1 MDFSTVVNIL
11 SGIVN
16 YSLERKGSISPPTL
30 DGQLSR
36 MYSHVLALSAQ
47 LMICCSLFQVVY
59 GKRTQ
64 KCKHTI

>member
-30 DGQLSR
+30 DGQLHR
-36 MYSHVLALSAQ
+36 MYSHLT
-47 LMICCSLFQVVY
+47 C
-59 GKRTQ
+59 RTA
-64 KCKHTI
+64 INPVNDLL